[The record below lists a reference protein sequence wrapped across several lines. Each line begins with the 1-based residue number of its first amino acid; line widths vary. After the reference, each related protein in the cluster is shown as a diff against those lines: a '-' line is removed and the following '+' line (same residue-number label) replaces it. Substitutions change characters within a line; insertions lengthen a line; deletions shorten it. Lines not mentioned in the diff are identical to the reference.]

1 MKKEVIYW
9 SRSVHVGKKLC
20 PMSFKSTTSIALK
33 TLGTVFTHMDLQ
45 PGLITN
51 AFESKRIMT
60 D

>member
-1 MKKEVIYW
+1 MKKEVIYQVGP
-9 SRSVHVGKKLC
+9 RGKKLC

-51 AFESKRIMT
+51 AFESKRLMT